1 MTCNFLS
8 RLKVAKDLTYLLL
21 FYLLSTIGLVGLG
34 FATAR
39 GGEDHVI
46 DKLVNALAVGII
58 EDLADDTLEKGFILE
73 LNGFLMP
80 SSAFVMVGVPIII
93 SI

>member
-1 MTCNFLS
+1 M
-8 RLKVAKDLTYLLL
+8 LL
-21 FYLLSTIGLVGLG
+21 FDLLATIGLVGLG
-34 FATAR
+34 FATAG

-46 DKLVNALAVGII
+46 DELVNALAIGII
-58 EDLADDTLEKGFILE
+58 EDFADDTLEKGFILK